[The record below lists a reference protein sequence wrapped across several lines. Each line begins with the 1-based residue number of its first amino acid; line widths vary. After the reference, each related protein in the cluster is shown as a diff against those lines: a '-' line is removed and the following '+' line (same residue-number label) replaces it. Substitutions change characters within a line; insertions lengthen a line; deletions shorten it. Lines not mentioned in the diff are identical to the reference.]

1 MKTNIVTTWIN
12 TKIRHEQSI
21 QEVSHQIIESM
32 PTSILYPSLTTG
44 SAILGGIKSSQ
55 GIPLWASLPSR
66 NKYLMALRILSGLTI
81 GIVAR
86 AELPNVW
93 SSFVKLS
100 TSNNE
105 GSRIQ
110 MNCLSPEDTVIAL
123 LRKQRTSFNNNCDSH
138 RSWYSSSSVGWVHAF
153 SSSDITSDTTKRSN
167 VV

>member
-1 MKTNIVTTWIN
+1 MMVLKPQILYENWVDLLDFGTEYGREALTMTTNIVTTWIN

-86 AELPNVW
+86 AELPNV
-93 SSFVKLS
+93 
-100 TSNNE
+100 
-105 GSRIQ
+105 
-110 MNCLSPEDTVIAL
+110 
-123 LRKQRTSFNNNCDSH
+123 
-138 RSWYSSSSVGWVHAF
+138 
-153 SSSDITSDTTKRSN
+153 
-167 VV
+167 